1 MISIYNWRDD
11 NMLKSGYTKKLIEQF
26 EAALREISD
35 LKIENKP
42 EEALEVIQNAFS
54 SMFRLNSMFFD
65 SVPIENLL
73 DIIKVNGVIERD
85 KAIIISRLLEEEA
98 EIYEKMDKLNEGF
111 YIYVKSLNLFLEAF
125 LCDREAELTSYLADI
140 DIIFDKV
147 SDYKLPSGVLI
158 DLIKYF
164 EQRGLYDSGEDMVY
178 ELLDNTHN
186 SSEAMET
193 GINFY
198 RNLQN
203 KSDEELENGNL
214 PREEVEDALLKLTEM
229 LNV

>member
-1 MISIYNWRDD
+1 
-11 NMLKSGYTKKLIEQF
+11 MLKSGYTKKLIEQF

-42 EEALEVIQNAFS
+42 EEALDVIQNAFS

-73 DIIKVNGVIERD
+73 DILKVNGVIERD
-85 KAIIISRLLEEEA
+85 KAIIISKLLEEEA

-140 DIIFDKV
+140 DIIFNKV
-147 SDYKLPSGVLI
+147 SDYKLPNGVLI

-164 EQRGLYDSGEDMVY
+164 EQKGLYDSGEDMVY
-178 ELLDNTHN
+178 EFLDNTHN
-186 SSEAMET
+186 SSEAIET
-193 GINFY
+193 GIDFY

-229 LNV
+229 LNA